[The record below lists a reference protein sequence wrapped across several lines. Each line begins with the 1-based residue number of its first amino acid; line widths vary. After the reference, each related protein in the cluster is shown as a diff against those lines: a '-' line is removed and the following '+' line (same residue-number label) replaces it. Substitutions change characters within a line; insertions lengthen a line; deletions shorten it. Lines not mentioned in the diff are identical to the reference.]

1 MATRDSPLTIAAE
14 GAPPAGADAAVDLR
28 RVTKRFR
35 SRAGQDLLVLDD
47 ISFRVR
53 DNEFVCLLG
62 PSGCGK
68 STLLRLLADLEPPS
82 GGAMFIHGRPHRE
95 VAQRVGFVFQE
106 DALLPWRTVVDN
118 VGLGLEARGVSKRER
133 RERAR
138 AIMQVVGLA
147 GFEDYFV
154 HQLSGGMRQRAAVAR
169 ALLIDPEV
177 LLMDE
182 PFASVDVLMKTRLH
196 AELARI
202 WQAHQTTVLFVTH
215 DVEEAVYLAD
225 TIVVMTPR
233 PGRLKRVVS
242 LDLVRPRDR
251 LSPAFVDVRRE
262 IQELFSEIEAD
273 RPGGHPKGV
282 VE

>member
-1 MATRDSPLTIAAE
+1 MAARGPALTLRHQDVLPAAAE
-14 GAPPAGADAAVDLR
+14 AAVDIR
-28 RVTKRFR
+28 GVTKRFR
-35 SRAGQDLLVLDD
+35 SRADHNLLVLDD
-47 ISFRVR
+47 ISFRLR

-82 GGAMFIHGRPHRE
+82 GGAMFIHGRPHHE

-106 DALLPWRTVVDN
+106 DALLPWRTIVDN
-118 VGLGLEARGVSKRER
+118 VGLGLEARGVRKSER

-138 AIMQVVGLA
+138 EIMRVVGLA
-147 GFEDYFV
+147 GFEDYYV

-169 ALLIDPEV
+169 ALVIEPEV

-182 PFASVDVLMKTRLH
+182 PFASVDVLMKTHLH

-202 WQAHQTTVLFVTH
+202 WQTYQTTVLFVTH

-233 PGRLKRVVS
+233 PGRLKRVVA
-242 LDLVRPRDR
+242 LDLARPRDR
-251 LSPAFVDVRRE
+251 LSPEFVDVRRE
-262 IQELFSEIEAD
+262 IQQVFSEIQAD
-273 RPGGHPKGV
+273 PSHKNAQGV

>member
-1 MATRDSPLTIAAE
+1 M
-14 GAPPAGADAAVDLR
+14 
-28 RVTKRFR
+28 
-35 SRAGQDLLVLDD
+35 LDD

-68 STLLRLLADLEPPS
+68 STLLRLLADLEQPS
-82 GGAMFIHGRPHRE
+82 SGTMLIHGRPHRE

-118 VGLGLEARGVSKRER
+118 VALGLEARGVPKRER
-133 RERAR
+133 RDRAR
-138 AIMQVVGLA
+138 EVMRVVGLA

-169 ALLIDPEV
+169 ALVIEPEV

-182 PFASVDVLMKTRLH
+182 PFASVDVLMKTHLH
-196 AELARI
+196 AELARV

-225 TIVVMTPR
+225 TILVMTPR
-233 PGRLKRVVS
+233 PGRLKRAVS
-242 LDLVRPRDR
+242 VEIARPRDR
-251 LSPAFVDVRRE
+251 LSPAFVDIRRD
-262 IQELFSEIEAD
+262 IQAVFSEVEVD
-273 RPGGHPKGV
+273 RPDAPPKGGLR
-282 VE
+282 